1 MTDETL
7 IPDDELSPEEQS
19 PVITNEDVAQEEHA
33 QADHS
38 VSDPI
43 WPDDPVSPQYSSA
56 SVGSGPCF
64 PHGIPEQS
72 RNVYAEEEPTQE

>member
-7 IPDDELSPEEQS
+7 PPEEQEQS

-33 QADHS
+33 QTDHS

-56 SVGSGPCF
+56 SVGAGPSF
-64 PHGIPEQS
+64 PHGIPDQS
-72 RNVYAEEEPTQE
+72 RNTDPEEPAAE